1 MKTNE
6 HIPGHV
12 SDQELVAYAFG
23 DSTEAATVAKHLGD
37 CAECAAE
44 FKKLQSVL
52 MAVNDATFPVPERAH
67 YDEQVWAAVKPRL
80 NAQPER
86 AGLFAQWLRPQR
98 LAFAGG
104 MLALLIIAFMV
115 GRVSKAPTPNGDVT
129 IVDRTNQSGADRLV
143 RAEVGS
149 HLERSQM
156 MLVELSN
163 AEAGKGGLDITE
175 EQQRARDLLEA
186 NRLYRQSAKR
196 AGDPAVASVLDEL
209 ERVLIEIANSP
220 SDLSQQR
227 LAELQQQIQDQGILF
242 KVRVIGSKVR
252 SSTKEH
258 ETEQPA
264 KLRRL

>member
-6 HIPGHV
+6 HIPE
-12 SDQELVAYAFG
+12 QELVAYAFG
-23 DSTEAATVAKHLGD
+23 DSAEASTVAKHLGE
-37 CAECAAE
+37 CADCAAE

-52 MAVNDATFPVPERAH
+52 MAVNDETLPVPEREH

-80 NAQPER
+80 NAEPEKS
-86 AGLFAQWLRPQR
+86 GMFAWLRPQR

-115 GRVSKAPTPNGDVT
+115 GRISRTPSPTPDQNIAQNQNG
-129 IVDRTNQSGADRLV
+129 AERLV
-143 RAEVGS
+143 RVEVGS

-163 AEAGKGGLDITE
+163 AEAGQGGLDITE
-175 EQQRARDLLEA
+175 EQARARDLLEA

-196 AGDPAVASVLDEL
+196 AGDPAVAAVLDEL

>member
-6 HIPGHV
+6 YIPGHV

-23 DSTEAATVAKHLGD
+23 DSAEAATVAKHLGE

-52 MAVNDATFPVPERAH
+52 MAVNDETLPVPERPH

-80 NAQPER
+80 NAE
-86 AGLFAQWLRPQR
+86 AGRSPFMAWLRPQR

-104 MLALLIIAFMV
+104 MLALLIIAFLV
-115 GRVSKAPTPNGDVT
+115 GRVTKTPAPKDNIATGTPQNAP
-129 IVDRTNQSGADRLV
+129 SGSERLV
-143 RAEVGS
+143 RAEVGR

-163 AEAGKGGLDITE
+163 AEAGKGGFDITE
-175 EQQRARDLLEA
+175 EQARARDLLEA

-196 AGDPAVASVLDEL
+196 AGDPAVAAVLDEL
-209 ERVLIEIANSP
+209 ERVLVEIANSP

>member
-6 HIPGHV
+6 HIPE
-12 SDQELVAYAFG
+12 QELVAYAFG
-23 DSTEAATVAKHLGD
+23 DSAEATTVAKHLGE

-52 MAVNDATFPVPERAH
+52 MAVNDETLPVPEREH
-67 YDEQVWAAVKPRL
+67 YDEQIWAAVKPRL
-80 NAQPER
+80 NAE
-86 AGLFAQWLRPQR
+86 AGRSPFVAWLRPQR
-98 LAFAGG
+98 LALAGG
-104 MLALLIIAFMV
+104 MLALLIFAFLV
-115 GRVSKAPTPNGDVT
+115 GRVTKSPSPTPTPGPEPNNT
-129 IVDRTNQSGADRLV
+129 ERLV

-175 EQQRARDLLEA
+175 EQARARDLLEA

-196 AGDPAVASVLDEL
+196 AGDPAVAAVLDEL
-209 ERVLIEIANSP
+209 ERVLVEIANSP

-227 LAELQQQIQDQGILF
+227 LAELQQQIEDQGILF

>member
-6 HIPGHV
+6 HIPE
-12 SDQELVAYAFG
+12 QELVAYAFG
-23 DSTEAATVAKHLGD
+23 DSAEAVMIAKHLGE

-52 MAVNDATFPVPERAH
+52 MAVNDETLPVPERAH
-67 YDEQVWAAVKPRL
+67 YDEQVWASVKPRL
-80 NAQPER
+80 HQPP
-86 AGLFAQWLRPQR
+86 ASSWTTWLRPQR
-98 LAFAGG
+98 LALAGG
-104 MLALLIIAFMV
+104 MLALLIIAFTI
-115 GRVSKAPTPNGDVT
+115 GRVTKTPAPDPNIAGVPQP
-129 IVDRTNQSGADRLV
+129 NQNGPSGSERLV

-175 EQQRARDLLEA
+175 EQARARDLLEA

-196 AGDPAVASVLDEL
+196 AGDPAVAAVLDEL

-227 LAELQQQIQDQGILF
+227 LAELQHQIQDQGILF

>member
-1 MKTNE
+1 MNTNQ
-6 HIPGHV
+6 HIPE
-12 SDQELVAYAFG
+12 QELVAYAFG
-23 DSTEAATVAKHLGD
+23 DSSEAQTIAKHLGD

-44 FKKLQSVL
+44 FKQLQSVL
-52 MAVNDATFPVPERAH
+52 MAVNDETLPVPEREH
-67 YDEQVWAAVKPRL
+67 YAEQVWASVKPRL
-80 NAQPER
+80 HQQQATNWTSW
-86 AGLFAQWLRPQR
+86 FRPQR
-98 LAFAGG
+98 IAFAGG
-104 MLALLIIAFMV
+104 MLALLIFAFMI
-115 GRVSKAPTPNGDVT
+115 GRVTKSPAPNGNVPN
-129 IVDRTNQSGADRLV
+129 VAANQNGAERLV

-163 AEAGKGGLDITE
+163 AEAGKDGLDISE

-196 AGDPAVASVLDEL
+196 AGDPAVAAVLDEL

-258 ETEQPA
+258 ESEQPA

>member
-6 HIPGHV
+6 HIPE
-12 SDQELVAYAFG
+12 QELVAYAFG
-23 DSTEAATVAKHLGD
+23 DSAEAAMIAKHLGQ

-52 MAVNDATFPVPERAH
+52 MAVNDETLPVPEREH
-67 YDEQVWAAVKPRL
+67 YAEQVWASVKPRL
-80 NAQPER
+80 NAEPER
-86 AGLFAQWLRPQR
+86 SGLFAWLRPQR
-98 LAFAGG
+98 LALAGG

-115 GRVSKAPTPNGDVT
+115 GRVSKSPAPKGGDQQIAQQNQNG
-129 IVDRTNQSGADRLV
+129 AERLV

-196 AGDPAVASVLDEL
+196 AGDPAVAAVLDEL
-209 ERVLIEIANSP
+209 ERVLVEIANSP

-258 ETEQPA
+258 ESEQPA

>member
-6 HIPGHV
+6 HIPE
-12 SDQELVAYAFG
+12 QELVAYAFG
-23 DSTEAATVAKHLGD
+23 DSAEAATVAKHLGE
-37 CAECAAE
+37 CADCAAE

-52 MAVNDATFPVPERAH
+52 MAVNEETLPVPEREH
-67 YDEQVWAAVKPRL
+67 YDEQVWASVRPRL
-80 NAQPER
+80 NVEPEKS
-86 AGLFAQWLRPQR
+86 GLFAHVRQLLRPQR
-98 LAFAGG
+98 LLFAGG
-104 MLALLIIAFMV
+104 MLALLLIAFLV
-115 GRVSKAPTPNGDVT
+115 GRVSKSPAPNGGDQQ
-129 IVDRTNQSGADRLV
+129 IAQQNQNGTERLV

-196 AGDPAVASVLDEL
+196 AGDPAVAAVLDEL
-209 ERVLIEIANSP
+209 ERVLVEIANSP

-258 ETEQPA
+258 ESEQPA

>member
-6 HIPGHV
+6 HIPE
-12 SDQELVAYAFG
+12 QELVAYAFG
-23 DSTEAATVAKHLGD
+23 DSAEASTVAKHLGE
-37 CAECAAE
+37 CGECAAE

-52 MAVNDATFPVPERAH
+52 MAVNDETLPVPEREH

-80 NAQPER
+80 NAEPQRSP
-86 AGLFAQWLRPQR
+86 LLPWLRPQR

-104 MLALLIIAFMV
+104 MLALLIIAFLV
-115 GRVSKAPTPNGDVT
+115 GRSSKAPSPTPEPKFAQNQNG
-129 IVDRTNQSGADRLV
+129 AERLV

-175 EQQRARDLLEA
+175 EQARARDLLEA

>member
-1 MKTNE
+1 MTTNQ
-6 HIPGHV
+6 HIPE
-12 SDQELVAYAFG
+12 QELVAYAFG
-23 DSTEAATVAKHLGD
+23 DSTEASTVAKHLSE

-52 MAVNDATFPVPERAH
+52 MAVNDETLPVPERDH
-67 YDEQVWAAVKPRL
+67 YDEQIWAAVKPRL
-80 NAQPER
+80 NAKPEKS
-86 AGLFAQWLRPQR
+86 GIFAWLRPQR

-115 GRVSKAPTPNGDVT
+115 GRVSKAPAPNGGVQQ
-129 IVDRTNQSGADRLV
+129 IAQQPQNGPSGSERLV

-156 MLVELSN
+156 MLLELSN

-196 AGDPAVASVLDEL
+196 AGDPSVAAVLDEL
-209 ERVLIEIANSP
+209 ERVLVEIANSP

>member
-6 HIPGHV
+6 HIPE
-12 SDQELVAYAFG
+12 QELVSYAFG
-23 DSTEAATVAKHLGD
+23 DSAEAETVAKHLD
-37 CAECAAE
+37 ECAECAAE

-52 MAVNDATFPVPERAH
+52 MAVNDETLPVPERPH
-67 YDEQVWAAVKPRL
+67 YDEQIWAAVKPRL
-80 NAQPER
+80 HQQTASSR
-86 AGLFAQWLRPQR
+86 SSWLRPQR

-104 MLALLIIAFMV
+104 MLALLIFAFLI
-115 GRVSKAPTPNGDVT
+115 GRVTKSPSPTPTPGPEPNNT
-129 IVDRTNQSGADRLV
+129 ERLV

-175 EQQRARDLLEA
+175 EQTRARDLLEA

-196 AGDPAVASVLDEL
+196 AGDPAVAAVLDEL

>member
-1 MKTNE
+1 MNTNQ
-6 HIPGHV
+6 HIPE
-12 SDQELVAYAFG
+12 QELVAYAFG
-23 DSTEAATVAKHLGD
+23 DAAEASAIAQHLSD
-37 CAECAAE
+37 CTQCAAE
-44 FKKLQSVL
+44 LKKLQSVL
-52 MAVNDATFPVPERAH
+52 MAVNDETLPVPEREH
-67 YDEQVWAAVKPRL
+67 YAEQVWASVKPRL
-80 NAQPER
+80 NQQQASSW
-86 AGLFAQWLRPQR
+86 ASWFRPQR
-98 LAFAGG
+98 IVLAGG
-104 MLALLIIAFMV
+104 MLALLIFAFII
-115 GRVSKAPTPNGDVT
+115 GRVTKAPAPNGNDQNLAAT
-129 IVDRTNQSGADRLV
+129 QNNTERLV

-163 AEAGKGGLDITE
+163 AEAGKGGLDISE

-196 AGDPAVASVLDEL
+196 AGDPAVAAVLDEL

-258 ETEQPA
+258 EPEQPA

>member
-6 HIPGHV
+6 HIPE
-12 SDQELVAYAFG
+12 QELVAYAFG
-23 DSTEAATVAKHLGD
+23 DSAEAATVAKHLGE

-44 FKKLQSVL
+44 FNKLQSVL
-52 MAVNDATFPVPERAH
+52 MAVNDDTLPVPERDH
-67 YDEQVWAAVKPRL
+67 YEEQVWASVKPRL
-80 NAQPER
+80 NAEPQR
-86 AGLFAQWLRPQR
+86 AGLLAWLRPQR

-104 MLALLIIAFMV
+104 MLALLIFAFIV
-115 GRVSKAPTPNGDVT
+115 GRVTKPTTPDKDK
-129 IVDRTNQSGADRLV
+129 DRARVEKPLDPDRLV

-196 AGDPAVASVLDEL
+196 AGDPAVAAVLDEL

-242 KVRVIGSKVR
+242 KVRVIGSQVR

-258 ETEQPA
+258 EPEQPA

>member
-12 SDQELVAYAFG
+12 SEQELVAYAFG
-23 DSTEAATVAKHLGD
+23 DSAQAATVAKHLGD
-37 CAECAAE
+37 CAGCATE

-52 MAVNDATFPVPERAH
+52 MAVNDETLPVPDREH
-67 YDEQVWAAVKPRL
+67 YHEQVWAAVKPRL
-80 NAQPER
+80 DSGPKR
-86 AGLFAQWLRPQR
+86 AGFLAQWLRPQR
-98 LAFAGG
+98 LVLAGG
-104 MLALLIIAFMV
+104 MLALLIIAFLV
-115 GRVSKAPTPNGDVT
+115 GRSSRAPSPTPGPKFAQNQNG
-129 IVDRTNQSGADRLV
+129 AERLV
-143 RAEVGS
+143 RAEVGT

>member
-1 MKTNE
+1 MNTNQ
-6 HIPGHV
+6 HIPEN
-12 SDQELVAYAFG
+12 ELVAYAFG
-23 DSTEAATVAKHLGD
+23 DSAQGPLIEQHLGT
-37 CAECAAE
+37 CPACAAE

-52 MAVNDATFPVPERAH
+52 MAVNDETLPVPEREH
-67 YDEQVWAAVKPRL
+67 YAEQVWAAVKPRL
-80 NAQPER
+80 GEQQASSW
-86 AGLFAQWLRPQR
+86 LSWLRPQR

-115 GRVSKAPTPNGDVT
+115 GRITRPPAPTPDTAKVQPSVMNP
-129 IVDRTNQSGADRLV
+129 DRLV

-156 MLVELSN
+156 MLVELAN
-163 AEAGKGGLDITE
+163 AEAGKSGLDITE
-175 EQQRARDLLEA
+175 EQERARDLLEA

-196 AGDPAVASVLDEL
+196 AGDPAVAAVLDEL

-252 SSTKEH
+252 SNTKER
-258 ETEQPA
+258 ESAPPT
-264 KLRRL
+264 LRRL

>member
-6 HIPGHV
+6 HIPE
-12 SDQELVAYAFG
+12 QELVAYAFG
-23 DSTEAATVAKHLGD
+23 DSAEAATVAKHLGE

-52 MAVNDATFPVPERAH
+52 MAVNDETLSIPEREH

-80 NAQPER
+80 NAEPEKS
-86 AGLFAQWLRPQR
+86 GMFAWLRPQR

-115 GRVSKAPTPNGDVT
+115 GRISRTPSPTPDQNIAQNQNG
-129 IVDRTNQSGADRLV
+129 AERLV

-175 EQQRARDLLEA
+175 EQARARDLLEA

-196 AGDPAVASVLDEL
+196 AGDPAVAAVLDEL
-209 ERVLIEIANSP
+209 ERVLVEIANSP

>member
-1 MKTNE
+1 MNTNQ

-23 DSTEAATVAKHLGD
+23 DSAEAQTIAKHLG
-37 CAECAAE
+37 ECPSCGEE

-52 MAVNDATFPVPERAH
+52 MAVNDETLPVPEREH
-67 YDEQVWAAVKPRL
+67 YAEQVWAAVKPRL
-80 NAQPER
+80 QQQQASSWVS
-86 AGLFAQWLRPQR
+86 WLRPQR
-98 LAFAGG
+98 LVFAGG
-104 MLALLIIAFMV
+104 MVALLIIAFMV
-115 GRVSKAPTPNGDVT
+115 GRITRPVSTPPQ
-129 IVDRTNQSGADRLV
+129 IAQQNQMNPDRLV

-156 MLVELSN
+156 MLVELAN

-175 EQQRARDLLEA
+175 EQERARDLLEA

-196 AGDPAVASVLDEL
+196 AGDPAVAAVLDEL

-227 LAELQQQIQDQGILF
+227 LAELQQQIQDQEILF

-252 SSTKEH
+252 NNTKER
-258 ETEQPA
+258 EQVPPTQH
-264 KLRRL
+264 RL

>member
-1 MKTNE
+1 MNTNQ
-6 HIPGHV
+6 HIPE
-12 SDQELVAYAFG
+12 QELVAYAFG
-23 DSTEAATVAKHLGD
+23 DSAEAQTIAQHLGE
-37 CAECAAE
+37 CADCAAE

-52 MAVNDATFPVPERAH
+52 MAVNDDTLPVPEREH
-67 YDEQVWAAVKPRL
+67 YAEQVWASVKPRL
-80 NAQPER
+80 NAET
-86 AGLFAQWLRPQR
+86 AKSGLLAWLRPQR
-98 LAFAGG
+98 LALAGG

-115 GRVSKAPTPNGDVT
+115 GRVTKTPAPNDNVATVTPQNGL
-129 IVDRTNQSGADRLV
+129 SGSERLV

-163 AEAGKGGLDITE
+163 AEAGKSGLDITE
-175 EQQRARDLLEA
+175 EQERARDLLEA

-196 AGDPAVASVLDEL
+196 AGDPAVAAVLDEL

-252 SSTKEH
+252 SNTKEH
-258 ETEQPA
+258 ETTPPTQ
-264 KLRRL
+264 RRL

>member
-6 HIPGHV
+6 HIPEHV
-12 SDQELVAYAFG
+12 SEQELVAYAFG
-23 DSTEAATVAKHLGD
+23 DSAEASTVANHLGE

-44 FKKLQSVL
+44 LKKLQSVL
-52 MAVNDATFPVPERAH
+52 MAVNDQTLPVPERPH
-67 YDEQVWAAVKPRL
+67 YDEQIWAAVKPRL
-80 NAQPER
+80 NAEPER
-86 AGLFAQWLRPQR
+86 SGILAWLRPQR

-104 MLALLIIAFMV
+104 MLALLIFAFLI
-115 GRVSKAPTPNGDVT
+115 GRVTKSPSPTPTPGPEPNNT
-129 IVDRTNQSGADRLV
+129 ERLV

-156 MLVELSN
+156 VLVELSN

-175 EQQRARDLLEA
+175 EQARARDLLEA

-196 AGDPAVASVLDEL
+196 AGDPAVAAVLDEL
-209 ERVLIEIANSP
+209 ERVLVEIANSP

>member
-1 MKTNE
+1 MNTNQ
-6 HIPGHV
+6 HIPE
-12 SDQELVAYAFG
+12 QELVAYAFG
-23 DSTEAATVAKHLGD
+23 D
-37 CAECAAE
+37 AAE
-44 FKKLQSVL
+44 TSAIAQHLSDCTQCATELKKLQSVL
-52 MAVNDATFPVPERAH
+52 MAVNDETLPVPEREH
-67 YDEQVWAAVKPRL
+67 YDEQVWASVKPRL
-80 NAQPER
+80 NAEPER
-86 AGLFAQWLRPQR
+86 ASLVAQWFLPQR
-98 LAFAGG
+98 IALAGG
-104 MLALLIIAFMV
+104 MLALLILAFLI
-115 GRVSKAPTPNGDVT
+115 GRVTKAPAPNGNDQN
-129 IVDRTNQSGADRLV
+129 IAANQNNTERLV

-163 AEAGKGGLDITE
+163 AEAGKGGLDISE

-196 AGDPAVASVLDEL
+196 AGDPAVAAVLDEL

-258 ETEQPA
+258 EPEQPA